1 MRKYHL
7 NELIFLIILSW
18 LIITVPAEAQKG
30 NPFLTHFHLPDGI
43 SNHNW
48 EFEQSDNG
56 LMFILNRKGIFI
68 FDGLQWENP
77 GISGRPVSIA
87 FTDRL
92 FYCTDKGVG
101 YLHQNEHGS
110 YDQTLIL
117 ESGEKSYFYKFYKT
131 ADGLFAISPKTI
143 CLITT
148 NKKLKIDTIYH
159 YTYPGIYI
167 SDFFMLDQQMY
178 FVNNFTDIYK
188 FDPGSNPEIKA
199 TLTDGEDIVFS
210 FIHEDQ
216 LFIGSSAN
224 KLYRFDGLTIST
236 FSLRQDNYFNRSILN
251 GGISVSSDEFALS
264 TLNDGCIIINAS
276 DGSTV
281 NILNY
286 FNGLPDDEIFSLGMD
301 NDGGLWISHS
311 MGISR
316 ADLTIPIRSFSMYPG
331 LRGNLFTSSEFNGR
345 IYAGTSEGLYYLAE
359 ERNYRRISVPAEPA
373 PPLLK
378 TEQEPVES
386 KKEKDQKKS
395 EKKETDQEEF
405 KKKEKE
411 QEKQKK
417 AGKEPG
423 DTDQFEEEKGLLSRL
438 FSRIIR
444 NEIIEDEK
452 EQPQE
457 QPQEQYDK
465 QPSDQLPDRPGKG
478 PYYHSG
484 EESDEHPGEK
494 STEQSSESPI
504 DKKTPTG
511 TRKIYQLQSIN
522 HSFKPVSGV
531 RGKVH
536 HLVEHNGVLYAAT
549 NLGLFQ
555 VHNKTATSIIR
566 GKNIVFIEGSVLQN
580 NALLI
585 GTVEGAY
592 LATRNGILWSVEP
605 LLEDNN
611 SLIISMI
618 EIDEDRFLI
627 TTEFDLILLERNED
641 NQFDSIIIPVSG
653 TEFRS
658 PIARRINGEI
668 KVFSS
673 ENAYVFNP
681 ETAQLISDYSF
692 PLEKISA
699 IAFYQREY
707 TWFKTRSEW
716 IPFTSCNDAV
726 TVKSSLLNLL
736 DNPNSIIVSDNGN
749 IYSVSGYDQIYRIS
763 PVGTD
768 DLERNIGLSLKRV
781 RGFSGNLL
789 NPENIRLEYANN
801 ALKIDISAPFYI
813 KEGSVMFQYMIS
825 GLTERWSEWSGDP
838 VLDFPFFPPGSYTI
852 IIRAR
857 DILGNISDPLSIPF
871 QIKPPF
877 WQTTWFY
884 IVAGIVVILL
894 FILILIIRERSLKR
908 DRDILEQKVRER
920 TETIEVQ
927 KEVLE
932 KQRDNLAKNNHE
944 ITKQKEEIE
953 RQRDQIFRQNQEI
966 TESITYASRI
976 QSAVMPSKD
985 IFNNLLREHF
995 LIFRPRDIVSGD
1007 FYWMTRKNG
1016 KVVMAASDCTGH
1028 GVPGAFMS
1036 MLGVSYLNDIV
1047 NVAGI
1052 TQPNLIL
1059 NDLRQRIKSTL
1070 SQTGRINEANDGMD
1084 IAVCV
1089 FDTRGKNL
1097 QFAGAYNPLYLIR
1110 DGKLTEYKP
1119 DKMPVG
1125 IHIIEKDSFT
1135 LHKIKLIPGDKFY
1148 ILSDG
1153 FADQFGGPMGK
1164 KFKVKPLKD
1173 LLLRTSSKSMDEQK
1187 KEIEN
1192 TLDKWQSAHD
1202 QVDDIL
1208 VIGFSLK

>member
-1 MRKYHL
+1 MKKYHL
-7 NELIFLIILSW
+7 NELIFFIILSW
-18 LIITVPAEAQKG
+18 LIIALPAEAQKG
-30 NPFLTHFHLPDGI
+30 NPFLTHFHLPDGL
-43 SNHNW
+43 STHNW
-48 EFEQSDNG
+48 KFEQSDNG
-56 LMFILNRKGIFI
+56 LMFILNRKGVFM

-101 YLHQNEHGS
+101 YLYQNEHGS
-110 YDQTLIL
+110 YDQIILL
-117 ESGEKSYFYKFYKT
+117 ESDETSYFYKFHKT
-131 ADGLFAISPKTI
+131 GGGLFAVSPKTI
-143 CLITT
+143 CLINTSEG
-148 NKKLKIDTIYH
+148 LKIDTLYH
-159 YTYPGIYI
+159 YTYPGIFI
-167 SDFFMLDQQMY
+167 SDFFMLDEQMY

-188 FDPGSNPEIKA
+188 FDPDGNSEIIA
-199 TLTDGEDIVFS
+199 TLTEGEDIVFS
-210 FIHEDQ
+210 FIHDNH
-216 LFIGSSAN
+216 FYIGSSAN
-224 KLYRFDGLTIST
+224 KLYRFNGLTLSP
-236 FSLRQDNYFNRSILN
+236 FSLRQENYFNRSILN
-251 GGISVSSDEFALS
+251 GGISVSADEFALS

-286 FNGLPDDEIFSLGMD
+286 FSGLPDDEIFSLGLD

-316 ADLTIPIRSFSMYPG
+316 ADLTIPIRSFGTYPG
-331 LRGNLFTSSEFNGR
+331 LRGNLFTSFEFNGG
-345 IYAGTSEGLYYLAE
+345 IYAGTSEGLFYLTE
-359 ERNYRRISVPAEPA
+359 ERNYRRISVPVEPA
-373 PPLLK
+373 PPLPK
-378 TEQEPVES
+378 DEIKPVD
-386 KKEKDQKKS
+386 EKQK
-395 EKKETDQEEF
+395 TDQEES
-405 KKKEKE
+405 KE
-411 QEKQKK
+411 QVTDQEESEKQKT
-417 AGKEPG
+417 EPG
-423 DTDQFEEEKGLLSRL
+423 ETDHSEEEKGLLSRL
-438 FSRIIR
+438 FSRIVR
-444 NEIIEDEK
+444 NGTITDDKDQPEELYEK
-452 EQPQE
+452 EYEARYEEPYEE
-457 QPQEQYDK
+457 QPADH
-465 QPSDQLPDRPGKG
+465 LPDKPLEGHVGKSAERP
-478 PYYHSG
+478 
-484 EESDEHPGEK
+484 
-494 STEQSSESPI
+494 SESPV
-504 DKKTPTG
+504 DKTIPTG
-511 TRKIYQLQSIN
+511 RRTIYQLQSIN

-536 HLVEHNGVLYAAT
+536 HLVEHNGILYAAT

-555 VHNKTATSIIR
+555 VHNQTATSIIR

-580 NALLI
+580 NTLLI

-605 LLEDNN
+605 LLEGSNK
-611 SLIISMI
+611 LIVSMV

-627 TTEFDLILLERNED
+627 TTEFDLILLKRNED
-641 NQFDSIIIPVSG
+641 NQFESRIIPVSG
-653 TEFRS
+653 TEFGS
-658 PIARRINGEI
+658 PIVRRISGKI
-668 KVFSS
+668 KVFST
-673 ENAYVFNP
+673 ENAYVFIP
-681 ETAQLISDYSF
+681 ETGQLIPDYAF
-692 PLEKISA
+692 PLDQISA
-699 IAFYQREY
+699 ILFYQQEY

-716 IPFTSCNDAV
+716 IPFASANE
-726 TVKSSLLNLL
+726 TVNVNASLLNLL
-736 DNPNSIIVSDNGN
+736 DNPNSIIVSESEN
-749 IYSVSGYDQIYRIS
+749 IYSVSGYDQLYRIS

-768 DLERNIGLSLKRV
+768 DLNRYIGLSLKRV

-789 NPENIRLEYANN
+789 NPEDIRLEYANN

-813 KEGSVMFQYMIS
+813 KEGSVMFQYLIS

-852 IIRAR
+852 SIRAR

-884 IVAGIVVILL
+884 FAAAMIVILL
-894 FILILIIRERSLKR
+894 FILILIIRERSLRR

-932 KQRDNLAKNNHE
+932 KQRDNLAKYNHE

-985 IFNNLLREHF
+985 IFKNLLKEYF

-1110 DGKLTEYKP
+1110 NGELIEYKP

-1125 IHIIEKDSFT
+1125 IHIMEKDSFT
-1135 LHKIKLIPGDKFY
+1135 LHKIKMMPGDKFY

-1153 FADQFGGPMGK
+1153 FADQFGGPFGK
-1164 KFKVKPLKD
+1164 KFKIKPFKD
-1173 LLLRTSSKSMDEQK
+1173 LLLRTSSKSMDAQK
-1187 KEIEN
+1187 KEIED
-1192 TLDKWQSAHD
+1192 TLDQWQSAHD